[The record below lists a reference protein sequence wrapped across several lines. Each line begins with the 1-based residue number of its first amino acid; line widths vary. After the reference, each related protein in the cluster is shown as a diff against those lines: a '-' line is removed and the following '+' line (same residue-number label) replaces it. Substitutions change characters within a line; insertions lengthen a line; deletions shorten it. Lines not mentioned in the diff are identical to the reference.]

1 MHATM
6 TRTAHRT
13 DRNQRAYDEA
23 TTATMSINT
32 SSTRRP
38 STSCASASELSPIS
52 PSQEVPNPAQ
62 AGLLHALAL
71 AQRATELDSQAEYHL
86 ALDAY
91 QSAIGSIYRVLLA
104 AVGSSTGIDEVSKK
118 RLEAIVGSYE
128 DRVTVL
134 QSTLQ

>member
-6 TRTAHRT
+6 TRTAHHGDRSQRT
-13 DRNQRAYDEA
+13 YDEA
-23 TTATMSINT
+23 TNGSMSINT
-32 SSTRRP
+32 TSTQRYSYSRG
-38 STSCASASELSPIS
+38 SASELSPTS

-71 AQRATELDSQAEYHL
+71 AQRATELDSKAEYHL